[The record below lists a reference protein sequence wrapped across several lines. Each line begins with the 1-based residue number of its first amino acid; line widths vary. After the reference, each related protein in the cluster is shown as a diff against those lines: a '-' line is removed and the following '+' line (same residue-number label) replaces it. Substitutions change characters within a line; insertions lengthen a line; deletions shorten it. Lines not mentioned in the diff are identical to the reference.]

1 MQPASRSSILVPAS
15 SARRAHAALRPN
27 RSITRAMSLAIIP
40 AGSTCFAQQ
49 DELALDGADGL
60 FLLPELLQIIAL

>member
-1 MQPASRSSILVPAS
+1 MRLASRKLISGN
-15 SARRAHAALRPN
+15 SARK
-27 RSITRAMSLAIIP
+27 

-60 FLLPELLQIIAL
+60 FLLPELLQIMAL